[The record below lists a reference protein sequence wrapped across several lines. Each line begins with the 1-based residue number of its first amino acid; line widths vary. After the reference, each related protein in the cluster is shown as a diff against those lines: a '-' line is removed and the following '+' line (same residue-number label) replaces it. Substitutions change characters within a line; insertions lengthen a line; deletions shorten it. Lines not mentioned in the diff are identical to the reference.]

1 MLAWAPVLGRVL
13 AQKYRLDA
21 EIGAGAMGR
30 VYRARQ
36 LDLARDVAVKI
47 LHPLMAA
54 DEGAKLRFAREAKV
68 AARLNHPA
76 AVSVLDYGIDDDGNL
91 PYLVM
96 ELMHGETL
104 RERITRMPLTR
115 HDALAVASDVADA
128 LIAAHEIRLI
138 HRDIK
143 PENTFL
149 QRTPSGE
156 RVRVVDFGLAFLAT
170 EEVAVGRMTQ
180 DGFVGGTPAYMA
192 PEQVHGR
199 GVGPAADIYGLGCML
214 YELIAGH
221 PPFRGTLAELLTSQ
235 AYAPPRPMRLLS
247 LNPPVPPELDR
258 LVLSMLSK
266 SAPLRPGP
274 SAVWQGLRDIM
285 ADLPSRATAPSY
297 ISARS
302 ARVLGR
308 IAPPVAGTM
317 NAAAMRSIAQGSGLA
332 LPGDAAAKLGVKMI
346 GGAAGTNRAGAEAER
361 DDQDHSRDATLGA
374 SSAPNTTKL
383 SGVVEQETLDGI
395 PPPTVLVIALG
406 ELSDDLE
413 LGLIAAGCAVEK
425 EPPDA
430 GPAVL
435 QGADVIWAPGA
446 SDARV
451 TELAAFAPVVTDLL
465 SGAAEAT
472 SIEGLMQRLRAGA
485 ADLVMEEA
493 TPDQLAR
500 KLIRAVRRPKAS
512 EAENEAKTEAAAK
525 TEEKAS

>member
-138 HRDIK
+138 HRDLK

-346 GGAAGTNRAGAEAER
+346 GGAAGTNAGADAKR
-361 DDQDHSRDATLGA
+361 DEQDHSRDATLGA
-374 SSAPNTTKL
+374 SSAPNITKH
-383 SGVVEQETLDGI
+383 SAVVEQETLDGI
-395 PPPTVLVIALG
+395 PPPTVRVIALG

-430 GPAVL
+430 GPAAL

-500 KLIRAVRRPKAS
+500 KLVRAVRRPKAI
-512 EAENEAKTEAAAK
+512 EAAAAAK
-525 TEEKAS
+525 AEEKAS